1 MRRSRFTPLGRKA
14 PAFAAGDIRLFLFL
28 PDCLKLSLSKR
39 PIAGHGEK

>member
-1 MRRSRFTPLGRKA
+1 MVNPEITPLGRKA
-14 PAFAAGDIRLFLFL
+14 RAFAAGDIRLFLFL